1 MCYVSRNPQHPLNIS
16 LYHNG
21 VYFTLEECQLICAL
35 RRLSG
40 DDDLV
45 SEVVKHERKSSQPVN
60 CDGLGIRLEEANLSN
75 IRDLVILPILAN
87 VAAAEVKAQNAY
99 KRWMEF
105 MTGVVWE
112 SASLAYLPCKSQPLI
127 LCIRYQKRGWH
138 QELLNMAPH
147 PFHWMSLL
155 PRKPPSTRLLFGELS
170 DTQYSWDEP
179 GWDIG
184 PGTNMGVASTRPLF
198 GEISDTQYSWNE
210 PGWDI

>member
-1 MCYVSRNPQHPLNIS
+1 MCCVSRNPQHPLNIS

-35 RRLSG
+35 RHLSG

-112 SASLAYLPCKSQPLI
+112 SASLPYLPCKSQPLI

-138 QELLNMAPH
+138 QELLNMAPR
-147 PFHWMSLL
+147 PFHWMSLV
-155 PRKPPSTRLLFGELS
+155 PRKPPSTRLLFGELN

-179 GWDIG
+179 GWDMG
-184 PGTNMGVASTRPLF
+184 PPTNMEMAW
-198 GEISDTQYSWNE
+198 Q
-210 PGWDI
+210 